1 MKVKGLAVLFLLMT
15 LVSCD
20 SGGNNNAPEVC
31 EPFRIAFAPIP
42 ECVSEYFLTKPTNC
56 DCIGAESEFGLSLL
70 NFDINGF
77 TGFISPHDINWEP
90 VDCSTISFTG
100 EASGVLE
107 NMTVPETGILEFA
120 LTFEGAE
127 PEDAT
132 CCCRDFLLVE

>member
-1 MKVKGLAVLFLLMT
+1 MKLLTALFILLA

-20 SGGNNNAPEVC
+20 SEGNKDENADAC
-31 EPFRIAFAPIP
+31 NPFFMPFIPTP

-107 NMTVPETGILEFA
+107 NMTVIDVRTLEFTMT
-120 LTFEGAE
+120 LDDSE
-127 PEDAT
+127 PEQAT
-132 CCCRDFLLVE
+132 CCCTIALVVD